1 MLENTEIYSAFN
13 KFCNSYSGIY
23 PNSFNNVRFGTKI
36 ELLNILFHENLSQ
49 NYCKVWEGVWR
60 GCKLSNRFM
69 AKPWWGVRGIQAIC
83 FKIKSYED

>member
-36 ELLNILFHENLSQ
+36 ELLNILFYENLS
-49 NYCKVWEGVWR
+49 
-60 GCKLSNRFM
+60 
-69 AKPWWGVRGIQAIC
+69 
-83 FKIKSYED
+83 

>member
-49 NYCKVWEGVWR
+49 NYCK
-60 GCKLSNRFM
+60 
-69 AKPWWGVRGIQAIC
+69 I
-83 FKIKSYED
+83 

>member
-49 NYCKVWEGVWR
+49 IIVKFGR
-60 GCKLSNRFM
+60 GSGG
-69 AKPWWGVRGIQAIC
+69 AVSSATGSWQSPGGG
-83 FKIKSYED
+83 